1 MKIDIV
7 KLLKVSARIAF
18 AISIA
23 CIFLLFFPE
32 RLLPF
37 DIIKLREEYGLWI
50 FVLMVVSVALLL
62 SYIGEWLLKKFRS
75 YINKHKTWGT
85 YKYILKHL
93 SNAEKKYLE
102 NLYNN
107 HKTTIMIDLNN
118 PVVKKLE
125 TFQIVSMA
133 SGTCIA
139 EGGMAPGFVQPW
151 VFDLIDKHPE
161 YLNVTNDNDKEEQNN
176 A

>member
-1 MKIDIV
+1 MKIDIG

-18 AISIA
+18 AIFIA

-37 DIIKLREEYGLWI
+37 HITKLREEYGLWI
-50 FVLMVVSVALLL
+50 FVIMVISVSLLL
-62 SYIGEWLLKKFRS
+62 SYIGEWLFKKFKS
-75 YINKHKTWGT
+75 YVNKHKTWST

-93 SNAEKKYLE
+93 SNAEKEYLKK
-102 NLYNN
+102 LYNN
-107 HKTTIMIDLNN
+107 HQTTIMLNLKN

-125 TFQIVSMA
+125 TFKVVSMA
-133 SGTCIA
+133 AGTCIA
-139 EGGMAPGFVQPW
+139 PGGMAPGFVQPW

-161 YLNVTNDNDKEEQNN
+161 YLNVTNENDVEEQNN

>member
-1 MKIDIV
+1 MKIDIG
-7 KLLKVSARIAF
+7 KLLNVSARIAF

-37 DIIKLREEYGLWI
+37 DITKLRKEYGLWI
-50 FVLMVVSVALLL
+50 FVPMVVSVALLL
-62 SYIGEWLLKKFRS
+62 SYIGEWLLKKFKS
-75 YINKHKTWGT
+75 YISKRQTWNT

-93 SNAEKKYLE
+93 SNDEKKYL
-102 NLYNN
+102 NKLYNN
-107 HKTTIMIDLNN
+107 RQTTIMLTLADPII
-118 PVVKKLE
+118 KKLE
-125 TFQIVSMA
+125 TFKVVSMA
-133 SGTCIA
+133 AGTCIA
-139 EGGMAPGFVQPW
+139 PNGMAPGFVQPW

-161 YLNVTNDNDKEEQNN
+161 YLNVTNDVEEQNN